1 MFYQYQHI
9 GVPEYLTVE
18 KNRNFSFPP
27 HIHQC
32 FEIIVLREGRMNIMI
47 DDVLYELNKG
57 EAVLVFP
64 NQVHSLQSVESE
76 HTLCIFSSEIVKAYS
91 NKVLKKLPE
100 NNKFVIDENTLNLFD
115 SLSDNTS
122 DVFRKG
128 VLYLICAAFDKN
140 AAYKHQE
147 VENRSLLQKMF
158 SFVDENFDRDC
169 SLSFLSSKIGY
180 NYSYLSRYFK
190 SIVGISFNV
199 YVNNYRLNNA
209 CYLLK
214 NSSDTI
220 LQCALNSGFAS
231 LRTFNRDFRKNIGV
245 TPLEYRKLQ
254 NRI

>member
-1 MFYQYQHI
+1 MFYQYEHI
-9 GVPEYLTVE
+9 GIPEYLTVE

-32 FEIIVLREGRMNIMI
+32 FEIIVLREGKMNITV
-47 DDVLYELNKG
+47 DGVLYELNKG

-76 HTLCIFSSEIVKAYS
+76 HTLCIFSPEIVKAYS
-91 NKVLKKLPE
+91 NKVLKKLPQ
-100 NNKFVIDENTLNLFD
+100 NNKFTIDENTLNLFD
-115 SLSDNTS
+115 GLFENTT

-128 VLYLICAAFDKN
+128 VLYLICAAFDKI
-140 AAYKHQE
+140 AVYKHQDTQ
-147 VENRSLLQKMF
+147 NKTLLQKMF
-158 SFVDENFDRDC
+158 AFVDDNFEREC
-169 SLSFLSSKIGY
+169 SLLSLSSNIGY

-190 SIVGISFNV
+190 SIVGISFNA

-214 NSSDTI
+214 NSSDTV
-220 LQCALNSGFAS
+220 LQCALNSGFVS

-254 NRI
+254 NRV